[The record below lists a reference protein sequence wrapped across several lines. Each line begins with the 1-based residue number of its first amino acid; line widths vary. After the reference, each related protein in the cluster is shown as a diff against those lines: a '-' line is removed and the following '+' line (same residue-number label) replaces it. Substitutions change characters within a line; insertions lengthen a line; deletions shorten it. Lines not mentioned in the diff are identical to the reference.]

1 MRFIVDINRP
11 CYESGRKVQFLEVG
25 RRPVAERRVELGLG
39 TGTSKSGYRSC
50 LWVGVTL
57 LTLGGCTEDME
68 VRAGHED
75 RMTVRDSMG
84 VLISENFDS
93 VGGVNWTIRAEPVL
107 TIGQDFRAPREYQF
121 DWIGGAIRLPDGGI
135 LVADGGNTL
144 RAYRET
150 GGYIAT
156 WGREG
161 EGPGEFGLLG
171 GLDRLG
177 ADSVV
182 VWDRRL
188 QRLTVFDATG
198 RVGREVTVREA
209 PELILRGAIGQDRLV
224 FERVVAFEFDA
235 SEFEK
240 ILTGRSGGEDY
251 QRQRG
256 AVELWDAT
264 GNRVAVVGPYPHTE
278 YHFPSRAV
286 RFFGPV
292 RFFRKMI
299 TGVWDSLVI
308 AGPND
313 TYELHGHGIDGGVE
327 RIIRWNRAP
336 IVADDGHRKA
346 FADENPGRDQDA
358 PMASHLPMFDWVVG
372 DALGYLWVRDY
383 DMPGEELVRW
393 TIFDSAGAI
402 VTRLRT
408 SDRLRVWEI
417 GQDYILAS
425 QTDDL
430 GIHSVVVLSLHRG

>member
-1 MRFIVDINRP
+1 MDTRRP
-11 CYESGRKVQFLEVG
+11 CYDSDRKIQFLQIG
-25 RRPVAERRVELGLG
+25 RSPVPERCVELRSG
-39 TGTSKSGYRSC
+39 TGATRSGHRSC
-50 LWVGVTL
+50 LWVGVIL
-57 LTLGGCTEDME
+57 LALVGCTEDIE
-68 VRAGHED
+68 VGTGHEG
-75 RMTVRDSMG
+75 RMAVRDSMG
-84 VLISENFDS
+84 VRISENFDS
-93 VGGVNWTIRAEPVL
+93 VGDVNWTIRAEPVL
-107 TIGQDFRAPREYQF
+107 TIGQDFQAPREYQF
-121 DWIGGAIRLPDGGI
+121 DWIGGAIRLPNGGI
-135 LVADGGNTL
+135 LVVDGGNTL

-150 GGYIAT
+150 GGYVAT

-161 EGPGEFGLLG
+161 EGPGEFRLLG

-188 QRLTVFDATG
+188 QRLTVFDGTG

-209 PELILRGAIGQDRLV
+209 PELVLRGAIGRDRLV
-224 FERVVAFEFDA
+224 FERVVAFEYDV
-235 SEFEK
+235 SEFED
-240 ILTGRSGGEDY
+240 ILTGRSGDNEY
-251 QRQRG
+251 QRQQG

-292 RFFRKMI
+292 RFSRKMI

-313 TYELHGHGIDGGVE
+313 TYELHGHGMDGGLE
-327 RIIRWNRAP
+327 RIIRWNRAS
-336 IVADDGHRKA
+336 IVADDSHRKA

-383 DMPGEELVRW
+383 DMPGEELARW
-393 TIFDSAGAI
+393 TVFDSAGAI

-408 SDRLRVWEI
+408 SDMLRVWEI

>member
-1 MRFIVDINRP
+1 MEFGI
-11 CYESGRKVQFLEVG
+11 KVVLADAHAMV
-25 RRPVAERRVELGLG
+25 RTRCVELRLG
-39 TGTSKSGYRSC
+39 TGTNRSGYRSC
-50 LWVGVTL
+50 LWVGVIL
-57 LTLGGCTEDME
+57 LALIGCTEGME
-68 VRAGHED
+68 VGAGHEG
-75 RMTVRDSMG
+75 RMAVRDSMG

-93 VGGVNWTIRAEPVL
+93 AGGVNWTILAEPVL
-107 TIGQDFRAPREYQF
+107 TIGQGFRASREYQF

-135 LVADGGNTL
+135 LVADGGSML

-161 EGPGEFGLLG
+161 EGPGEFRLLG
-171 GLDRLG
+171 GLDMLG
-177 ADSVV
+177 GDSVV

-209 PELILRGAIGQDRLV
+209 PELILRGTIGHDRLV

-235 SEFEK
+235 PEFEE
-240 ILTGRSGGEDY
+240 ILNGRSGGEEY

-278 YHFPSRAV
+278 YHFPSRTV

-299 TGVWDSLVI
+299 TGVWDSFVI

-313 TYELHGHGIDGGVE
+313 TYELRGHGTDGALE

-336 IVADDGHRKA
+336 IVADDSHRQA

-393 TIFDSAGAI
+393 TVFDSAGAI